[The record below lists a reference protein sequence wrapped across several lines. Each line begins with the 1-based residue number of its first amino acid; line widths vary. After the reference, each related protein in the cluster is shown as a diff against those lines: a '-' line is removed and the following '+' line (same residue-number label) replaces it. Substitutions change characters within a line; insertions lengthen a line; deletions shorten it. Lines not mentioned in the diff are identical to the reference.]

1 MDSIIAPMSLRR
13 IAVGLWLMFCLQEA
27 GAQVD
32 ISLSFKK
39 DFFLADEAMLAE
51 LTIVNYS
58 GRSIVLGEKADW
70 LTFSIESS
78 RNKTLSAER
87 PLDIYGRFEIPNAGS
102 GIRRVQLVPAFRL
115 QEQGS
120 YQIKATVVLPE
131 LGFKKSSEAV
141 EVNILSANLLWER
154 EFGLVSSADGKPPE
168 IRRYELMR
176 SINEKSIELYVR
188 VSSQYRESIFGVYSL
203 GNVVSFGEPERQVD
217 RLSNLHVLFQNGAR
231 SFRYAIIKPNGEI
244 LLQQRW
250 DYTNTRPRLSLGE
263 QGLIEIS
270 GGMRQISYDDI
281 PSPEAMNQVRSRII
295 EVTESNVSDETVPNR
310 PDSDK

>member
-1 MDSIIAPMSLRR
+1 MSLRR
-13 IAVGLWLMFCLQEA
+13 IAVGLCLMFCLQEA

-102 GIRRVQLVPAFRL
+102 GIRRVHLVPAFRL

-295 EVTESNVSDETVPNR
+295 EVTESNVSDETVPNQ

>member
-1 MDSIIAPMSLRR
+1 
-13 IAVGLWLMFCLQEA
+13 MFCLQEA

-102 GIRRVQLVPAFRL
+102 GIRRVHLVPSFRL

-295 EVTESNVSDETVPNR
+295 EVTESNVSDETAPNR